1 MSRLLES
8 MALTDGLTG
17 VPNRRAFMAR
27 LDEEVGRLRAGTV
40 ASSVLLML
48 DIDHF
53 KRVNDTYGHS
63 AGDAVLKH
71 LAAVITQALRKG
83 DMVGRLGG
91 EEFAVLLSDADG
103 AAGYRRAE
111 SLREAVAA
119 CVVPVDKAGDI
130 RCTVSLGVCAM
141 QRGDASAQDCL
152 ARADAALYASKRNG
166 RNQSTVWSQDH
177 SEATSA

>member
-1 MSRLLES
+1 
-8 MALTDGLTG
+8 
-17 VPNRRAFMAR
+17 MAR
-27 LDEEVGRLRAGTV
+27 LDEEIGRLRAGTV
-40 ASSVLLML
+40 ASSALLML

-119 CVVPVDKAGDI
+119 CAVPVDTAGYI
-130 RCTVSLGVCAM
+130 RCTISLGVCAM
-141 QRGDASAQDCL
+141 QCGDASAQDCL

>member
-1 MSRLLES
+1 
-8 MALTDGLTG
+8 
-17 VPNRRAFMAR
+17 
-27 LDEEVGRLRAGTV
+27 
-40 ASSVLLML
+40 
-48 DIDHF
+48 
-53 KRVNDTYGHS
+53 
-63 AGDAVLKH
+63 
-71 LAAVITQALRKG
+71 
-83 DMVGRLGG
+83 MVGRLGG

-119 CVVPVDKAGDI
+119 CAVPVDKAGDI